1 MHEWTGRV
9 VRTEGVIDSRSR
21 MVNVVARVEK
31 PYDARDAETR
41 PPLAVGLF
49 VEAEIVG
56 PEAQNVIVVPRYAMR
71 EESKILIVDGANQLR
86 SKKVKVLRI
95 DRDDVLV
102 QGPLGEGERICVSP
116 LQVVVEGMA
125 VQTVE
130 DEIDETRVEESRHS

>member
-1 MHEWTGRV
+1 MNSLPYRNPNRVGRLKAL
-9 VRTEGVIDSRSR
+9 I
-21 MVNVVARVEK
+21 
-31 PYDARDAETR
+31 AE
-41 PPLAVGLF
+41 
-49 VEAEIVG
+49 
-56 PEAQNVIVVPRYAMR
+56 Q
-71 EESKILIVDGANQLR
+71 ILIVDGANQLR